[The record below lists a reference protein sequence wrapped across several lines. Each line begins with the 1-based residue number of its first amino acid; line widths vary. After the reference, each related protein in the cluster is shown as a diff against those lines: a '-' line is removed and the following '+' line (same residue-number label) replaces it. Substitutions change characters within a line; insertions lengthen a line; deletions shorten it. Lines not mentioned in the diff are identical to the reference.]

1 MSASSY
7 ITLPPDLLPS
17 DGRFGSGPSKIP
29 TFFLEGLADTQD
41 TLLGTSH
48 RRPAVKDLV
57 RVIRER
63 LTELFQLPD
72 GYEVAL
78 GNGGATLFWDMA
90 VHSLIKSSSEHLVF
104 GEFSSKFASAARQ
117 APFIA
122 NVKEVKADYGSCPSI
137 EEIEGVDTYALTHNE
152 TSTGVLAP
160 LSRPQSADALVLVDA
175 TSAAGAVPVDPQ
187 VFDAYY
193 FSPQKAFASEGGLW
207 VALLSPQAVSRAVE
221 TVALGRYVPTMLDLS
236 VAIEN
241 SRENQTYNTP
251 AIATLY
257 LMNAQL
263 EWILSHGGLAWAT
276 QRSADSA
283 SILYRWADA
292 ATYAHPFVADP
303 ALRSP
308 VIATIDFDENIDAK
322 TIAATLRA
330 NGIVDTEPYRKLG
343 RNQLRVAM
351 FPGIDPDDVAA
362 LCACITHVVGALAA

>member
-1 MSASSY
+1 MSANSS
-7 ITLPPDLLPS
+7 ITLPSEILPS

-29 TFFLEGLADTQD
+29 TFFLDGLAETQD

-63 LTELFQLPD
+63 MSELFKLPD
-72 GYEVAL
+72 GYEVVL

-90 VHSLIKSSSEHLVF
+90 VHSLIRSSSEHLVF
-104 GEFSSKFASAARQ
+104 GEFSSKFAAAARQ
-117 APFIA
+117 APFIDS
-122 NVKEVKADYGSCPSI
+122 VKEVKAEYGSCPTL
-137 EEIEGVDTYALTHNE
+137 EEVEGIDTYALTHNE

-160 LSRPQSADALVLVDA
+160 LQRPQSPDALVLVDA
-175 TSAAGAVPVDPQ
+175 TSAAGAVPVDPS

-207 VALLSPQAVSRAVE
+207 IALLSPQAISRAVE
-221 TVALGRYVPTMLDLS
+221 TVALGRYIPTMLDLS
-236 VAIEN
+236 VAIDN

-257 LMNAQL
+257 LINAQL
-263 EWILSHGGLAWAT
+263 EWLLSHGGLSYAAK
-276 QRSADSA
+276 RSADSA
-283 SILYRWADA
+283 TILYQWADSSA
-292 ATYAHPFVADP
+292 YAQPFVSDP

-308 VIATIDFDENIDAK
+308 VIGTIDFDDSVDAK
-322 TIAATLRA
+322 AVAATLRA

-343 RNQLRVAM
+343 RNQLRIAL
-351 FPGIDPDDVAA
+351 FPSINPDDVEA
-362 LCACITHVVGALAA
+362 LTQCIDFIVGRR

>member
-343 RNQLRVAM
+343 RNQLRIAL
-351 FPGIDPDDVAA
+351 FPSIDPDDVEA
-362 LCACITHVVGALAA
+362 LTQCIDFIVGRL

>member
-1 MSASSY
+1 MSASSR
-7 ITLPPDLLPS
+7 ITLPPDMLPS

-29 TFFLEGLADTQD
+29 TFFLDGLAETQD

-63 LTELFQLPD
+63 MTELFGLPE

-104 GEFSSKFASAARQ
+104 GEFSSKFAAVARQ
-117 APFIA
+117 APFIDS
-122 NVKEVKADYGSCPSI
+122 VKEISADYGSCPTL
-137 EEIEGVDTYALTHNE
+137 EEIDGVDTYALTHNE

-160 LSRPQSADALVLVDA
+160 LARPQSEDAIVLVDA
-175 TSAAGAVPVDPQ
+175 TSAAGAVAVDPLA
-187 VFDAYY
+187 FDAYY

-207 VALLSPQAVSRAVE
+207 VALLSPRAISRSVE
-221 TVALGRYVPTMLDLS
+221 TVALGRYIPTMLDLS

-263 EWILSHGGLAWAT
+263 EWLLSHGGLTYASK
-276 QRSADSA
+276 RSAESA
-283 SILYRWADA
+283 AIIYQWAEKA
-292 ATYAHPFVADP
+292 SYAQPFVADP
-303 ALRSP
+303 SLRSP
-308 VIATIDFDENIDAK
+308 VIATIDFDENVDAK
-322 TIAATLRA
+322 EVAATLRA

-343 RNQLRVAM
+343 RNQLRIAL
-351 FPGIDPDDVAA
+351 FPSIIPDDVEA
-362 LCACITHVVGALAA
+362 LTQCIDFIVGQL

>member
-1 MSASSY
+1 MSANSH

-29 TFFLEGLADTQD
+29 TFFLEGLADTQA

-63 LTELFQLPD
+63 MVELFGLPD
-72 GYEVAL
+72 GYEVVL

-104 GEFSSKFASAARQ
+104 GEFSSKFAAAARQ
-117 APFIA
+117 APFIDS
-122 NVKEVKADYGSCPSI
+122 VKEVSADYGSCPSI
-137 EEIEGVDTYALTHNE
+137 EEVEGIDTYALTHNE

-160 LSRPQSADALVLVDA
+160 LARPTNTDALVLVDA
-175 TSAAGAVPVDPQ
+175 TSAAGAVPVDPE

-207 VALLSPQAVSRAVE
+207 IALLSPRAVSRAVE

-236 VAIEN
+236 IAIDN

-257 LMNAQL
+257 LINAQL
-263 EWILSHGGLAWAT
+263 EWVLSHGGLAWAAK
-276 QRSADSA
+276 RSAESA
-283 SILYRWADA
+283 TTIYNWAES
-292 ATYAHPFVADP
+292 ATYAHPFVTDP

-308 VIATIDFDENIDAK
+308 VIATIDFDDNVDAK
-322 TIAATLRA
+322 AVAATLRA

-343 RNQLRVAM
+343 RNQLRIAL
-351 FPGIDPDDVAA
+351 FPSINPDDVEA
-362 LCACITHVVGALAA
+362 LTQCIDFIVGQL